1 MSEMG
6 TLMKHYPYS
15 FGNGLEPNVA
25 GEILKDLF
33 SLIVKEWSG
42 SKARH
47 QAQNRGGVLL
57 QTAPRQ

>member
-1 MSEMG
+1 MSEIV
-6 TLMKHYPYS
+6 TWMKHYLYS
-15 FGNGLEPNVA
+15 FGGELEPRFA
-25 GEILKDLF
+25 GEIFKDLF